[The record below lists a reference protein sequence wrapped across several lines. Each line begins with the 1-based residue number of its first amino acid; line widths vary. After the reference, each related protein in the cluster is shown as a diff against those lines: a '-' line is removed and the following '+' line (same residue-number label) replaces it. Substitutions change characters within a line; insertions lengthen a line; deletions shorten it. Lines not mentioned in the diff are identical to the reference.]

1 MTLGVSKIWQWISFV
16 LIGFAAG
23 IIVTIKYIAE
33 PGQKF
38 HIEFKKVKQ
47 KIRGRGNVADH
58 DVVVPVTIDANTK
71 DKKTLRQE
79 RRAARKAKKND
90 ATRNNR

>member
-1 MTLGVSKIWQWISFV
+1 MTLGVSKIWQWISLI

-23 IIVTIKYIAE
+23 LIVAIKYIAE
-33 PGQKF
+33 PGQEF

-58 DVVVPVTIDANTK
+58 DVVVPVTIDTNIK

-79 RRAARKAKKND
+79 RSAARKAKRND
-90 ATRNNR
+90 TK

>member
-1 MTLGVSKIWQWISFV
+1 MTPGVSKIWQWVSMV

-33 PGQKF
+33 PGQEF

-47 KIRGRGNVADH
+47 KIRGRGNITDH
-58 DVVVPVTIDANTK
+58 DVTVPIVIDGNTK

-79 RRAARKAKKND
+79 RRAARKAKRND
-90 ATRNNR
+90 SKRNNQ